1 MDCTVDSMLTT
12 TPFFRP
18 RDGCEPIPTISSW
31 PSSRT
36 SPTSATTL
44 DVPMSRPTII
54 LPLCTVD
61 IAVSFSSI
69 HGALTGDPCART
81 GIRQPGDRQAVG
93 MAQVDARDVRN
104 LLFQGLVMDGQET
117 PHLLHDVVPTNQQ
130 FDALPAVAGLQ
141 RGEPAAPLAQFQSGD
156 RSEERRVG
164 QASRTRVAPK
174 PSEH

>member
-1 MDCTVDSMLTT
+1 MDCAADSMLTT

-36 SPTSATTL
+36 SPSSATTL

-69 HGALTGDPCART
+69 HGAVTGDPCART

-93 MAQVDARDVRN
+93 MAQVDARDVRDRKSTRLN
-104 LLFQGLVMDGQET
+104 SSHVKISYAVFCLKKKRKVI
-117 PHLLHDVVPTNQQ
+117 HKPTTEN
-130 FDALPAVAGLQ
+130 
-141 RGEPAAPLAQFQSGD
+141 
-156 RSEERRVG
+156 RVKIL
-164 QASRTRVAPK
+164 SCM
-174 PSEH
+174 